1 MVKTEEKTLI
11 IILEHP
17 CPLDALEDLQTGIIE
32 VLKYQ
37 YANYEE
43 LSKSR
48 QKLIE
53 GNHLLL
59 ELLEATLEK
68 EEEPQKHSKQ

>member
-1 MVKTEEKTLI
+1 MVKTEEKKLI
-11 IILEHP
+11 IILSHP

-59 ELLEATLEK
+59 ELLQATL
-68 EEEPQKHSKQ
+68 EEPQKT